1 MPTLVAIL
9 ASSSAR
15 CEAIAADLADPSLDF
30 AGVPGLDAL
39 AGTLGDR
46 RPATWVVE
54 AAAIVGREVECFE
67 RLELWGGRTPVLVM
81 IPGDDREQD
90 MEAWFDLGA
99 DDCVAH
105 LDELRSR
112 VRHRVRLL
120 RGVSRAHAASA
131 AAMLARPQKFLERV
145 IESSVDAIVATDV
158 QGRILLFNPSA
169 SRIFGYADEEILG
182 MSVID
187 LYPDDGAREVMR
199 AIRSD
204 EHGGPGRL
212 ESYRCDLLSKN
223 GAKVPVAL
231 SAALI
236 LEAGTPVASV
246 GVFTDIREKLRME
259 ARLARTQEELQARE
273 KQVALAEL
281 AGATAHELNQ
291 PLTSVIAYA
300 ELLKRAAP
308 KEERVQ
314 NAASVVIE
322 EAERIAEIVRKIGK
336 ITRYE
341 TRGYVGGSR
350 ILDLD
355 KATDEPPE
363 AR

>member
-1 MPTLVAIL
+1 MATLVAIL
-9 ASSSAR
+9 SVSASR
-15 CEAIAADLADPSLDF
+15 CDAIATDLADSSLEF
-30 AGVPGLDAL
+30 VGVPGLDAMADAL
-39 AGTLGDR
+39 DER
-46 RPATWVVE
+46 RPATWVVD

-67 RLELWGGRTPVLVM
+67 RLEAWGGRTPVLVM

-120 RGVSRAHAASA
+120 RGVSRAHSASA

-158 QGRILLFNPSA
+158 RGEILLFNPAA
-169 SRIFGYADEEILG
+169 SRIFGYTDAEIQA
-182 MSVID
+182 MSVTD

-204 EHGGPGRL
+204 ENGGPGRL
-212 ESYRCDLLSKN
+212 GSYRCELLGKN
-223 GAKVPVAL
+223 GATIPVSL

-236 LEAGTPVASV
+236 LEGGTPVATV

-259 ARLARTQEELQARE
+259 ARLTRTQEELQARE

-291 PLTSVIAYA
+291 PLTSVIAYS
-300 ELLKRAAP
+300 ELLQRAAP
-308 KEERVQ
+308 KDERVQ
-314 NAASVVIE
+314 NAANVVIE

-341 TRGYVGGSR
+341 TQGYVGGSR
-350 ILDLD
+350 ILDID

>member
-1 MPTLVAIL
+1 MATLVAIL
-9 ASSSAR
+9 ASSTAR
-15 CEAIAADLADPSLDF
+15 CNAVAADLADPSLEF
-30 AGVPGLDAL
+30 VGVPGLDAL
-39 AGTLGDR
+39 ADALGEQ

-67 RLELWGGRTPVLVM
+67 RLEGWGGRAPMLVM

-120 RGVSRAHAASA
+120 RGMSRAHSASS

-158 QGRILLFNPSA
+158 RGQILLFNPAA
-169 SRIFGYADEEILG
+169 SRIFGYSDAELHA
-182 MSVID
+182 MSVTD

-199 AIRSD
+199 AIRS
-204 EHGGPGRL
+204 EENGGPGRL
-212 ESYRCDLLSKN
+212 GSYRCELLGKN
-223 GAKVPVAL
+223 GARIPVSL

-236 LEAGTPVASV
+236 LEGGTPIASV

-300 ELLKRAAP
+300 ELLQRAAP
-308 KEERVQ
+308 KDERVQ
-314 NAASVVIE
+314 NAAGVVIE

-341 TRGYVGGSR
+341 TQGYVGGSR